1 MTRDARPLT
10 HNVRDTGV
18 LAIDSVARRI
28 NRETFMLLG
37 GPAAVLMQVAHPL
50 VAAGVHQHSTFRRSP
65 FRRLV
70 RTADTTLAIVFGER
84 ATAERALKQ
93 IDRSHGPVHGHTADG
108 RAYRARDPR
117 LLLWVQATLVL
128 TSLRWYEDVMGRL
141 SDAERESYWDEG
153 KFFARELGVPE
164 TALPSSLADLERY
177 ETEMLRTEA
186 TPDAIATVVGRD
198 VLRPYPWLPEIVY
211 WPSDALTAALVPR
224 SLHAAFGLRYG
235 RPERLFH
242 RGVIVAAGALRRF
255 LPRFLTVMPHAR
267 RYEDAMH
274 NSPTRT

>member
-1 MTRDARPLT
+1 M
-10 HNVRDTGV
+10 RDTGI
-18 LAIDSVARRI
+18 LATNSVARRI

-37 GPAAVLMQVAHPL
+37 GPAAVLMQIAHPL

-84 ATAERALKQ
+84 ATAERALKR
-93 IDRSHGPVHGHTADG
+93 IDRAHGPVHGRTADG

-128 TSLRWYEDVMGRL
+128 TSLRWYESVVGRL

-153 KFFARELGVPE
+153 RFFARELGLPE
-164 TALPSSLADLERY
+164 AMLPRTVADLERY
-177 ETEMLRTEA
+177 EALMLRTEV
-186 TPDAIATVVGRD
+186 TPDTIAALVGRD
-198 VLRPYPWLPEIVY
+198 VLRPYPWLPKALY
-211 WPSDALTAALVPR
+211 WPSDALTAALVPQ

-242 RGVIVAAGALRRF
+242 RGVIVAAGALRRV
-255 LPRFLTVMPHAR
+255 LPRFLTLMPHAR
-267 RYEDAMH
+267 RYENA
-274 NSPTRT
+274 TRRPPQAR